1 MNGQE
6 LQDYLHEHIPLSR
19 AMGVEVVSVGEDSVV
34 LQAPLAPNINHR
46 ETLFGGS
53 ASAIAIL
60 SAWSLVHTR
69 LHAAGMAQPIVIR
82 NNTMRYDLP
91 VDDTVTARSY
101 LPPKSD
107 WQSFTGRLEER
118 GMARIIVDAD
128 LERHGKR
135 TAHLSGEFVAFSQD
149 TLRRLSNFYPN
160 SR

>member
-1 MNGQE
+1 
-6 LQDYLHEHIPLSR
+6 
-19 AMGVEVVSVGEDSVV
+19 
-34 LQAPLAPNINHR
+34 
-46 ETLFGGS
+46 
-53 ASAIAIL
+53 
-60 SAWSLVHTR
+60 
-69 LHAAGMAQPIVIR
+69 MAQPIVIR

-128 LERHGKR
+128 LECHAKR